1 MTSSTTTPF
10 VRFRLTWLAYIMLA
24 YIGFVQSSFG
34 PLMPVLRSELDLTY
48 TAGGMLPAALAGG
61 LILSGVAGAI
71 LARTWGRRVV
81 FWGGSLCL
89 VSSAVLLG
97 LSHRFAGVFLA
108 ALGIGFGS
116 SLTQV
121 MIQALLSDQHGEK
134 RAIALT
140 EANVAASLS
149 ATMTPLIIGS
159 LIGAGITWRSFSIL
173 AVIFLSLI
181 MTFFFQQAI
190 PNPVTTVQSQTALG
204 RGHLPSLFWIYW
216 LVLFLIVAVEMAIAV
231 WGTEFFVSAA
241 GMQRANA
248 ALAFGVFPAAMFI
261 GRAVGS
267 RLSRT
272 WSTISLLL
280 LALAITFIGFPIFWL
295 SRLPALNILGLF
307 ITGFGIAN
315 QYPLTLSIAVGA
327 AGELTNEASARA
339 SLGVGTALLVVPL
352 LLGQLAD
359 RFGIQSAYG
368 IVIVLLVMASAAV
381 AGSHLQSL
389 RRVASRL

>member
-1 MTSSTTTPF
+1 M
-10 VRFRLTWLAYIMLA
+10 RDRLTWLAYTMLA

-34 PLMPVLRSELDLTY
+34 PLMPVLRSELNLSY
-48 TAGGMLPAALAGG
+48 TAGGMLPAALASG
-61 LILSGVAGAI
+61 LILSGIAGAI

-97 LSHRFAGVFLA
+97 LSHQFAGVFLA

-149 ATMTPLIIGS
+149 ATMTPLVIGS

-173 AVIFLSLI
+173 AVMFIGVI
-181 MTFFFQQAI
+181 VAFFYHQVI
-190 PNPVTTVQSQTALG
+190 PSPLTSAGIQSSSSTS
-204 RGHLPSLFWIYW
+204 RLPSLFWLYW
-216 LVLFLIVAVEMAIAV
+216 TVLFLVVAVEMAIAV

-241 GMQRANA
+241 GLERATA

-261 GRAVGS
+261 GRAIGS
-267 RLSRT
+267 RLARR
-272 WSTISLLL
+272 WSTIPLLL
-280 LALAITFIGFPIFWL
+280 LALTITCIGFPVFWL

-307 ITGFGIAN
+307 ITGLGIAN

-327 AGELTNEASARA
+327 AGKLTNEASARA
-339 SLGVGTALLVVPL
+339 SLGVGIALLVVPL

-359 RFGIQSAYG
+359 RVGIQSAYG
-368 IVIVLLVMASAAV
+368 MVIVLLVMATAAV
-381 AGSHLQSL
+381 TGGHLQSQ
-389 RRVASRL
+389 RRVASEL